1 MSSKKYNILYLNKFV
16 KSFKKLSDIHKKM
29 VLAKISILAD
39 NPSYP
44 SLRTK
49 PLMGTYDYH
58 ESSINMDI
66 RVIWRYKDDRTIT
79 LMDVGHHDILDGY

>member
-1 MSSKKYNILYLNKFV
+1 
-16 KSFKKLSDIHKKM
+16 M
-29 VLAKISILAD
+29 VMKKISILED

-49 PLMGTYDYH
+49 PVLGTIDYN

-66 RVIWRYKDDRTIT
+66 RVIWRFTDDRTIT
-79 LMDVGHHDILDGY
+79 IMDVGHHDIIDGY